1 MQESLC
7 FSVSFNTF
15 SLAVPDNLLTHTHT
29 HTHYKSL
36 SNGFEK
42 FFSYFII
49 CARKDRAHGLIGK
62 GIRRS
67 LVLGMSCLHTNELL
81 IACPHSSIG
90 QTTF

>member
-7 FSVSFNTF
+7 FPVSFNIF
-15 SLAVPDNLLTHTHT
+15 SLAVPDNLLTHT

>member
-7 FSVSFNTF
+7 FPVSFNIF
-15 SLAVPDNLLTHTHT
+15 FFGCPGYFAN
-29 HTHYKSL
+29 THYKSL
-36 SNGFEK
+36 SNGLEK
-42 FFSYFII
+42 FFSHFII

>member
-7 FSVSFNTF
+7 FPVSFNIF
-15 SLAVPDNLLTHTHT
+15 SLAVPDILL
-29 HTHYKSL
+29 THYKSL
-36 SNGFEK
+36 SNGLEK
-42 FFSYFII
+42 FFSHFII